1 MVADLKSFERVG
13 GLMEQPM
20 PGGDLATQFPARM
33 VAGMLWREL
42 EPIEVERTLN
52 EFCAGGFRHG
62 VHELGLVLRQL
73 ERNLNVFWTSS
84 CGRVLDAVACL
95 IGACRER
102 TYEGEPAI
110 KLEAWVNKGDPD
122 RLELKPILED
132 KGGMAVMDTSQLL
145 ISIIDALRNGVPRR
159 HIAAAAQRAVARGL
173 AEIAVEAAS
182 SRGVRAVGG
191 SGGVFCNRTITAT
204 VRALVEGSGLKFFTH
219 ELLPPGDGG
228 VSVGQAVIAAR
239 SNF

>member
-1 MVADLKSFERVG
+1 
-13 GLMEQPM
+13 M

-33 VAGMLWREL
+33 VAGMLWRAL

-62 VHELGLVLRQL
+62 GHELGVILRQL

-95 IGACRER
+95 IGACGER

-110 KLEAWVNKGDPD
+110 KLEAWANGGDPD
-122 RLELKPILED
+122 RLELEPILED
-132 KGGMAVMDTSQLL
+132 KDGMTVMDTSQLL

-159 HIAAAAQRAVARGL
+159 HIAASAQRAVARGL

-204 VRALVEGSGLKFFTH
+204 VRALVEGSGLKFFIH

-228 VSVGQAVIAAR
+228 VSVGQAVMAAR
-239 SNF
+239 STF